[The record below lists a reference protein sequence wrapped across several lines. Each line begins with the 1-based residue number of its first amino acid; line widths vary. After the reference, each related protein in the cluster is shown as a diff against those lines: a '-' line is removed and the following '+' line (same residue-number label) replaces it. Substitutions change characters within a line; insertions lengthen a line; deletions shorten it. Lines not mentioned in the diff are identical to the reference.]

1 MNEDKNK
8 ITSLSDPPE
17 ILIEDL
23 GDSDSSSTP
32 LIATKSVCK
41 DPDLKP
47 ILKMEKL
54 PKSEN
59 TNSNEDKNDEEE
71 NSECNRSQET
81 PRMKAGTTKKN
92 TSSSE
97 IGRLLENI
105 PPLSRTAS
113 TPVSKKDFHNTTLD
127 SQLSPIREFKTIRSY
142 EKAGRKFY
150 FGLLKQFVLQKIDCN
165 VKT

>member
-32 LIATKSVCK
+32 LIAKKSVCK

-59 TNSNEDKNDEEE
+59 TNSNTDQEAEEDNGDRNQSQDTSQIKTDE
-71 NSECNRSQET
+71 
-81 PRMKAGTTKKN
+81 TKKIA
-92 TSSSE
+92 SSRHK
-97 IGRLLENI
+97 GRLFENI
-105 PPLSRTAS
+105 PNLNRTAS
-113 TPVSKKDFHNTTLD
+113 TPVSKRDYHHTTLD
-127 SQLSPIREFKTIRSY
+127 TPFSPIREYKTIKSY
-142 EKAGRKFY
+142 EKGGMIFFR
-150 FGLLKQFVLQKIDCN
+150 IT
-165 VKT
+165 KTF